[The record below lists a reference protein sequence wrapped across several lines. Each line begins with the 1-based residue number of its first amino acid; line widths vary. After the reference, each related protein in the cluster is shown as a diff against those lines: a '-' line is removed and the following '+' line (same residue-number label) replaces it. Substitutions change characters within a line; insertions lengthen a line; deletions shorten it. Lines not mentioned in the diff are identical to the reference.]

1 MNSLVKKI
9 KPLPTQVEMGT
20 KNSLENS
27 YSATNAD
34 VVLSGVE
41 PTDVV
46 LSGVEPTTLQEG
58 HNCIFKITL
67 RAFWRSRHPPFR
79 FSGITSVAFAVMV
92 AVRWRPSPGMRVKW
106 SRLVMVMSVEKW
118 DDQYG
123 ELAEFLRHQQG
134 EASARGCVLC
144 RLECLLAAMRTTTD
158 TTADSS
164 CAQGEP

>member
-1 MNSLVKKI
+1 MASKSWDESQVVAIGDGDVGRKI
-9 KPLPTQVEMGT
+9 L
-20 KNSLENS
+20 
-27 YSATNAD
+27 
-34 VVLSGVE
+34 
-41 PTDVV
+41 
-46 LSGVEPTTLQEG
+46 
-58 HNCIFKITL
+58 I
-67 RAFWRSRHPPFR
+67 R
-79 FSGITSVAFAVMV
+79 
-92 AVRWRPSPGMRVKW
+92 
-106 SRLVMVMSVEKW
+106 